1 MCVCTYTSSHSTSY
15 RGYDCRNNLYY
26 LTNGDVVYHIAALGI
41 VYSTTTHK
49 QKYYGG
55 HSDDILCLALHP
67 TRDFVATGQ
76 VGRDPP
82 IHIWNAV
89 TMEPISV
96 LKGEHFRGIC
106 ALDFSGVWGWVGVLV
121 YMHTY
126 VHLCAYSCMYT
137 CICLLVC
144 QSVGVSPSHAPPYG
158 ASSGDGKKLASVG
171 LDDDHVIV
179 VWDWRKGEKM
189 ATTRGHKD
197 KIFVVRW
204 SPSSSDQLITVGVKH
219 IKFWTQAGK

>member
-106 ALDFSGVWGWVGVLV
+106 ALDFSGVLGVRVGWCAC
-121 YMHTY
+121 
-126 VHLCAYSCMYT
+126 VHAYIHM
-137 CICLLVC
+137 CICVHICACVRAYVC
-144 QSVGVSPSHAPPYG
+144 
-158 ASSGDGKKLASVG
+158 
-171 LDDDHVIV
+171 
-179 VWDWRKGEKM
+179 
-189 ATTRGHKD
+189 
-197 KIFVVRW
+197 
-204 SPSSSDQLITVGVKH
+204 
-219 IKFWTQAGK
+219 

>member
-106 ALDFSGVWGWVGVLV
+106 ALDFSGGLGVRVGWCAC
-121 YMHTY
+121 
-126 VHLCAYSCMYT
+126 VHAYIHM
-137 CICLLVC
+137 CICVC
-144 QSVGVSPSHAPPYG
+144 ICAC
-158 ASSGDGKKLASVG
+158 
-171 LDDDHVIV
+171 
-179 VWDWRKGEKM
+179 
-189 ATTRGHKD
+189 
-197 KIFVVRW
+197 VRAY
-204 SPSSSDQLITVGVKH
+204 VC
-219 IKFWTQAGK
+219 

>member
-49 QKYYGG
+49 QKYYRG

-106 ALDFSGVWGWVGVLV
+106 ALDFSGVWGWGWVGVLV

-126 VHLCAYSCMYT
+126 VCAF
-137 CICLLVC
+137 VC
-144 QSVGVSPSHAPPYG
+144 
-158 ASSGDGKKLASVG
+158 
-171 LDDDHVIV
+171 
-179 VWDWRKGEKM
+179 
-189 ATTRGHKD
+189 
-197 KIFVVRW
+197 IFVHVYVHMSVSLSVCGCVTASCPSPWCFVR
-204 SPSSSDQLITVGVKH
+204 
-219 IKFWTQAGK
+219 